1 MKRGVK
7 IAIAAVAVIGIVAFV
22 IYWNNPESVY
32 RREISQ
38 LHSYVVAGDQKH
50 TNQLLARTQAGGDW
64 GKVERAVKDYVQD
77 RADSISVLSQ
87 LQNNEDINAAL
98 DAESLKK
105 NAPNFEEILKKL
117 EQSKKELEAA
127 RARYDRI
134 KTVDDAAK
142 GLEGMDS
149 KYIDEFKN
157 CISGDF
163 TDGVRTNINDAFK
176 MLQGMIDTYIKE
188 LNLLA
193 KNPKAWSI
201 ASGSLKFSD
210 NAIKKQYDAIL
221 DAVGSIK

>member
-1 MKRGVK
+1 
-7 IAIAAVAVIGIVAFV
+7 
-22 IYWNNPESVY
+22 
-32 RREISQ
+32 
-38 LHSYVVAGDQKH
+38 
-50 TNQLLARTQAGGDW
+50 
-64 GKVERAVKDYVQD
+64 
-77 RADSISVLSQ
+77 
-87 LQNNEDINAAL
+87 
-98 DAESLKK
+98 
-105 NAPNFEEILKKL
+105 
-117 EQSKKELEAA
+117 
-127 RARYDRI
+127 
-134 KTVDDAAK
+134 
-142 GLEGMDS
+142 MDS

-163 TDGVRTNINDAFK
+163 TDDVRTNINDAFK